1 MSICFK
7 YRGIKIRKFHCSI
20 VKIYFLLAYLPFVIG
35 VGFFCWFN
43 LYEPIQKMIEMK
55 QYELPFL
62 ISRGLLVFALL
73 VIPALG
79 IGLLFRRSRTHHG
92 FMLWVNHRQ
101 IIARSIMNNRYY
113 ITERKSN
120 QSSGKAKMKEKI
132 VYFPK
137 IYYQRKKGFIY
148 VRYPLDLSNFQQQ
161 FLKKGKELEQ
171 AFKMDLMEE
180 NREEGFICFKFLYD
194 VKVNR
199 INIRDVVVKD
209 GKVPLMKN
217 IYWDIDSVPHALI
230 VGGTGGGK
238 TFVIYSF
245 VHGLL
250 QEGTVDIC
258 DPKQSDLKKLK
269 DLPVFE
275 GHIFF
280 GEGIKL
286 RILETEKIMKERF
299 AYMES
304 QGKNTMGNYREY
316 GLKPHF
322 LVIDEWSAYYDSLS
336 RDVRE
341 LTKVLSA
348 LTQIT
353 LLGRQC
359 GVILILAMQRPD
371 QKYFD
376 GGLRDNLG
384 LRLTVGKLSPTGY
397 EMIFAGATNDK
408 DYYNN
413 NEKGRGY
420 LDAGTSQVG
429 EWYAPFIDTK
439 TFNIFEEFGKLP
451 KQGSPVPQ
459 LETVEESEMK
469 EEVMSS

>member
-1 MSICFK
+1 M
-7 YRGIKIRKFHCSI
+7 
-20 VKIYFLLAYLPFVIG
+20 LAYFPFVVGI
-35 VGFFCWFN
+35 GFFCWFK
-43 LYEPIQKMIEMK
+43 LYEPIKIMSNSGI
-55 QYELPFL
+55 YDVPFL
-62 ISRGLLVFALL
+62 VSRGLLLFAMFAL
-73 VIPALG
+73 PAIV
-79 IGLLFRRSRTHHG
+79 IGLLFRRSRTHNG

-113 ITERKSN
+113 VVERKNNKSAGKSN
-120 QSSGKAKMKEKI
+120 SKEKI

-194 VKVNR
+194 VKINR
-199 INIRDVVVKD
+199 INIQDMVVKD
-209 GKVPLMKN
+209 GLVPLMKN
-217 IYWDIDSVPHALI
+217 VFWDIDGVPHALI

-245 VHGLL
+245 VYALL
-250 QEGTVDIC
+250 QIGTVDIC

-275 GHIFF
+275 GHVYF
-280 GEGIKL
+280 GEGIKI
-286 RILETEKIMKERF
+286 RILETEQLMKDRF

-316 GLKPHF
+316 GLEPHF
-322 LVIDEWSAYYDSLS
+322 IVIDEWAAYYDSLS
-336 RDVRE
+336 RDIRE
-341 LTKVLSA
+341 LTKVMSA
-348 LTQIT
+348 MTQIT

-359 GVILILAMQRPD
+359 GVFLILAMQRPD
-371 QKYFD
+371 QKYFE

-384 LRLTVGKLSPTGY
+384 LRITVGKLSPTGY

-408 DYYNN
+408 DYFNT

-439 TFNIFEEFGKLP
+439 KFNIFEEFGKLP
-451 KQGSPVPQ
+451 KQDSPIPK
-459 LETVEESEMK
+459 VE
-469 EEVMSS
+469 

>member
-1 MSICFK
+1 M
-7 YRGIKIRKFHCSI
+7 GI
-20 VKIYFLLAYLPFVIG
+20 
-35 VGFFCWFN
+35 GFFCWFK
-43 LYEPIQKMIEMK
+43 LYEPIKTM
-55 QYELPFL
+55 YETGLYDVSFL
-62 ISRGLLVFALL
+62 VSRGLLLL
-73 VIPALG
+73 VMFVLPALA

-113 ITERKSN
+113 ITDRKRN
-120 QSSGKAKMKEKI
+120 NSSGKSNSKEKI

-148 VRYPLDLSNFQQQ
+148 VRYPLDLSHFQQQ

-194 VKVNR
+194 VKIYR
-199 INIRDVVVKD
+199 INIQDMIVKD
-209 GKVPLMKN
+209 GQVPLMKN
-217 IYWDIDSVPHALI
+217 ILWDIDSVPHALI

-238 TFVIYSF
+238 AFVIYSF
-245 VHGLL
+245 VHALL
-250 QEGTVDIC
+250 QMATVDIC

-275 GHIFF
+275 GHIYF
-280 GEGIKL
+280 GEGIKI
-286 RILETEKIMKERF
+286 RILETEQLMKDRF

-322 LVIDEWSAYYDSLS
+322 IIIDEWAAYYDSLS
-336 RDVRE
+336 RDIRE
-341 LTKVLSA
+341 LTKVMSA
-348 LTQIT
+348 MTQIT

-359 GVILILAMQRPD
+359 GVFLILAMQRPD
-371 QKYFD
+371 QKYFE

-384 LRLTVGKLSPTGY
+384 LRITVGKLSPTGY

-408 DYYNN
+408 DYFNT

-420 LDAGTSQVG
+420 LDSGTSQVG
-429 EWYAPFIDTK
+429 EWYAPFIDTNK
-439 TFNIFEEFGKLP
+439 FNIFEEFGKLP
-451 KQGSPVPQ
+451 KQDSPIPK
-459 LETVEESEMK
+459 VESDESNVE
-469 EEVMSS
+469 S

>member
-1 MSICFK
+1 MV
-7 YRGIKIRKFHCSI
+7 GI
-20 VKIYFLLAYLPFVIG
+20 
-35 VGFFCWFN
+35 GFFCWLK
-43 LYEPIQKMIEMK
+43 LYEPIKAMSDRGS
-55 QYELPFL
+55 YDLGFF
-62 ISRGLLVFALL
+62 ISRGLLLFAMFVL
-73 VIPALG
+73 PAVV

-113 ITERKSN
+113 VTERKGSK
-120 QSSGKAKMKEKI
+120 SSGKSNSKEKI

-194 VKVNR
+194 VKINR
-199 INIRDVVVKD
+199 INIQDMIVKD
-209 GKVPLMKN
+209 GLVPLMKN
-217 IYWDIDSVPHALI
+217 VFWDIDGVPHALI
-230 VGGTGGGK
+230 IGGTGGGK

-245 VHGLL
+245 VYALL
-250 QEGTVDIC
+250 QIATVDIC

-275 GHIFF
+275 GHIYF
-280 GEGIKL
+280 GEGIKI
-286 RILETEKIMKERF
+286 RILETEQLMKDRF

-316 GLKPHF
+316 GLKPHYII
-322 LVIDEWSAYYDSLS
+322 IDEWAAYYDSLS
-336 RDVRE
+336 RNMPD
-341 LTKVLSA
+341 LLKVMSA
-348 LTQIT
+348 MTQIT

-359 GVILILAMQRPD
+359 GVFLILAMQRPD
-371 QKYFD
+371 QKYFE

-384 LRLTVGKLSPTGY
+384 LRITVGKLSPTGY

-408 DYYNN
+408 DYFNT

-439 TFNIFEEFGKLP
+439 KFNIFEEFGKLP
-451 KQGSPVPQ
+451 KQDSPIPK
-459 LETVEESEMK
+459 VE
-469 EEVMSS
+469 V

>member
-1 MSICFK
+1 MSDSGS
-7 YRGIKIRKFHCSI
+7 YD
-20 VKIYFLLAYLPFVIG
+20 
-35 VGFFCWFN
+35 VG
-43 LYEPIQKMIEMK
+43 
-55 QYELPFL
+55 FL
-62 ISRGLLVFALL
+62 ISRGLLLL
-73 VIPALG
+73 AMFVLPAVV

-113 ITERKSN
+113 VTERKGSK
-120 QSSGKAKMKEKI
+120 SSGKSNSKEKI

-194 VKVNR
+194 VKINR
-199 INIRDVVVKD
+199 INIQDMVVKD
-209 GKVPLMKN
+209 GLVPLMKN
-217 IYWDIDSVPHALI
+217 VFWDIDGVPHALI
-230 VGGTGGGK
+230 IGGTGGGK

-245 VHGLL
+245 VYALL
-250 QEGTVDIC
+250 QIATVDIC

-275 GHIFF
+275 GHIYF
-280 GEGIKL
+280 GEGIKI
-286 RILETEKIMKERF
+286 RILETEQLMKDRF

-316 GLKPHF
+316 GLKPHYII
-322 LVIDEWSAYYDSLS
+322 IDEWAAYYDSLS
-336 RDVRE
+336 RNMPD
-341 LTKVLSA
+341 LLKVMSA
-348 LTQIT
+348 MTQIT

-359 GVILILAMQRPD
+359 GVFLILAMQRPD
-371 QKYFD
+371 QKYFE

-384 LRLTVGKLSPTGY
+384 LRITVGKLSPTGY

-408 DYYNN
+408 DYFNT

-439 TFNIFEEFGKLP
+439 KFNIFEEFGKLP
-451 KQGSPVPQ
+451 KQDSPIPK
-459 LETVEESEMK
+459 VE
-469 EEVMSS
+469 V